1 MILMDVAMNI
11 PEFYSTIAHL
21 FDLEVNKL
29 ERIALIELKELSI
42 MNKDTLSTWNR
53 KGMFIIILAIFLV

>member
-1 MILMDVAMNI
+1 MNI

-42 MNKDTLSTWNR
+42 MNLKILSQLGIE
-53 KGMFIIILAIFLV
+53 KECSLSF